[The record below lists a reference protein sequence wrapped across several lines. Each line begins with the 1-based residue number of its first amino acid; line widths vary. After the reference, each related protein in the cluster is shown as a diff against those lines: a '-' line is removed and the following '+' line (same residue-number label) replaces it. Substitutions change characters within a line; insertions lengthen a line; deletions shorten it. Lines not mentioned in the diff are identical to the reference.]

1 MKKRWT
7 VISIIILGTLLLLTF
22 NAEASVKKEQ
32 RVVTAQFVDHPIT
45 IDGILDETAWARQS
59 VGNFIQSK
67 PDDGKPATEK
77 TEVWVAY
84 DKKSLYIA
92 ARLHDSEP
100 DKIIGRLGRRDDFVD
115 SDWFTCSIDPY
126 YDRRSGFLFAVN
138 PSGTLVDRTLS
149 NDEGQDSAWDGVWE
163 SATHRDQSGWTVE
176 IKIPFNQVRFKPKEQ
191 YTWGINFRRIIKRKN
206 EKSGFVWIPQ
216 EESGFVSHFARLE
229 GIRDIKPGRHIE
241 IVPYAIARASY
252 SPAEEGNPFATGE
265 DYFGSAGVDLKVG
278 LKSNL
283 TLDVSINPDFGQ
295 VEVDPAVINL
305 SAAESYYQ
313 EKRPFFIEG
322 SSIFSFGYGGSNR
335 HIGANWGNPTFF
347 YSRRIGHPPQGYATG
362 DGYIRSP
369 DWTTIL
375 GAAKITGKIG
385 NGWNVGFLTA
395 LTEREYAT
403 LDNNGA
409 RTTQEIEPFSH
420 YGVLRVQKEF
430 NEGRQGLG
438 MIATSILRDLRN
450 DSLLEL
456 LNDNAFSFGIDGW
469 TFLDKEKVWV
479 VSGWLGGTAVSGS
492 KEAIGMRQQ
501 AYPHYFQRP
510 DADHV
515 EFDSEATSMNGWA
528 GRFSLNK
535 QKGNFVFNAAI
546 GAISPGFDSTDMG
559 FMWNSDVVN
568 AHIMA
573 GYRTFKPG
581 KIFRNWEINVFTQR
595 NYNFDGDKIGE
606 QRLIFIGHGELKNFW
621 DVYAQFSYNPEKW
634 SHSLTRGGPKTL
646 VPEYSWGEFGIFSDD
661 RKPVVMH
668 LFGGFS
674 TSVSGSHGWSGSL
687 ELHWKPSSNV
697 SISLEP
703 SYREDHEV
711 SQWVSNIED
720 PFMTSTFGNRYMFAT
735 LDQKTLSCSIR
746 INWTFNPKLSLQAYI
761 QPFIAVGD
769 YHGFKELSRPSS
781 YAFNVYG
788 ENQST
793 IAYGDNEYHID
804 ADGPGPAAP
813 FSIGNPDFN
822 YKSLRGTV
830 VLRWEYRPGSII
842 YFVWTQKRWD
852 YADPGD
858 LRFSRD
864 FRNLIQAPGDDIF
877 MVKFTYRFKL

>member
-1 MKKRWT
+1 MKKLWI
-7 VISIIILGTLLLLTF
+7 VLSLIIGTLSLMTLD
-22 NAEASVKKEQ
+22 AEAAESREQ
-32 RVVTAQFVDHPIT
+32 RVITAQFVDHAIT
-45 IDGILDETAWARQS
+45 IDGILDESAWTGKSA
-59 VGNFIQSK
+59 GNFIQSK

-138 PSGTLVDRTLS
+138 PSGTIVDRTLS

-163 SATHRDQSGWTVE
+163 SATNRDQSGWTVE
-176 IKIPFNQVRFKPKEQ
+176 IKIPFNQLRFKPKDQ

-206 EKSGFVWIPQ
+206 EKSGFVWIPR

-241 IVPYAIARASY
+241 IVPYSIARASY
-252 SPAEEGNPFATGE
+252 SPVEEGNPFATGE
-265 DYFGSAGVDLKVG
+265 DYFASAGVDLKVG

-305 SAAESYYQ
+305 SAAESYYE

-335 HIGANWGNPTFF
+335 NIGANWGNPTFF

-362 DGYIRSP
+362 DGYISSP

-409 RTTQEIEPFSH
+409 RSTQEIEPFSH

-438 MIATSILRDLRN
+438 LIATSILRDLRN
-450 DSLLEL
+450 ESLMEL

-469 TFLDKEKVWV
+469 TFLDKDKVWV
-479 VSGWLGGTAVSGS
+479 VSGWLGGTTVSGP

-515 EFDSEATSMNGWA
+515 EYDSEATSMNGWA

-535 QKGNFVFNAAI
+535 QKGNFVFNAAV

-559 FMWNSDVVN
+559 FMWNSDVIN
-568 AHIMA
+568 GHIMA

-621 DVYAQFSYNPEKW
+621 DVYAQYSYNPEKW

-646 VPEYSWGEFGIFSDD
+646 VPEYSWGELGIFSDD

-668 LFGGFS
+668 LFSGFS
-674 TSVSGSHGWSGSL
+674 TSVSGSHGWFGSL

-703 SYREDHEV
+703 SYQIDHEV

-720 PFMTSTFGNRYMFAT
+720 PLMTSTFGNRYMFAT

-746 INWTFNPKLSLQAYI
+746 INWTFNPKISLQAYL

-769 YHGFKELSRPSS
+769 YYGFKELSRPSS

-788 ENQST
+788 ENHST
-793 IAYGDNEYHID
+793 IAYGDDEYRID

-842 YFVWTQKRWD
+842 YFVWTQNRWD
-852 YADPGD
+852 YANPGD

-877 MVKFTYRFKL
+877 MIKFTYRFKL